1 MPKTISNLKETKNSR
16 GLEIIEDDAKQICQS
31 LSVADFENK
40 TILLTG
46 ASGLLGLYFLAT
58 VRHLNLHK
66 KANIKLFSVVFS
78 EPDAVLKYLAN
89 FPGSEFLRGDIAD
102 NIFTTNL
109 PTADMII
116 HAAGYG
122 QPGKFTANPV
132 KTLEL
137 NLMGT
142 FGLIR
147 RLNSGGK
154 FLFTSSAEVYTG
166 LTPPPFTEAQV
177 GTTNTTHP
185 RSCYIEGK
193 RGGEAICNAFR
204 TQGIDAKSA
213 RISMTYGPGTRAGDL
228 RVMNML
234 IQKGLQGRI
243 DLMDDGSAQRTFLYV
258 ADAILMMWNILLHG
272 KYPIYNVGG
281 SYSISIYELA
291 QSIGQKLDAPVFKAS
306 TTGMPGAPVNV
317 KLDMS
322 QYESEFGLLS
332 TEKLISFEL
341 GLEKT
346 IQWQRGLYE

>member
-1 MPKTISNLKETKNSR
+1 MPKTTADSNEKKNRR
-16 GLEIIEDDAKQICQS
+16 GLAIIEGDAKTICQS
-31 LSVADFENK
+31 LKVSDFENK
-40 TILLTG
+40 TVLLTG

-58 VRHLNLHK
+58 VRHLNLHQN
-66 KANIKLFSVVFS
+66 ANVKLYSVVYS
-78 EPDAVLKYLAN
+78 EPDEVLKYLAD
-89 FPGSEFLRGDIAD
+89 FPGSKFLRGDIAD
-102 NIFTTNL
+102 MDFTAHL

-147 RLNSGGK
+147 RLNPGGQ

-166 LTPPPFTEAQV
+166 LTPPPFTEAQM

-204 TQGIDAKSA
+204 AQGVDAKSA

-258 ADAILMMWNILLHG
+258 SDAVLMMWNILLHG
-272 KYPIYNVGG
+272 KHPIYNVGG
-281 SYSISIYELA
+281 TYSISIFELA
-291 QSIGQKLDAPVFKAS
+291 QSIGRNLDVPVFKA
-306 TTGMPGAPVNV
+306 TTSGMPGAPVNV

-322 QYESEFGLLS
+322 QYESEFGKLTS
-332 TEKLISFEL
+332 EKLISFER
-341 GLEKT
+341 GLEQT
-346 IQWQRGLYE
+346 IQWQRELYE